1 MLVKELIK
9 QLQELPQDIPV
20 CMADFCEV
28 TKAVQVNYGNGVV
41 VITDEEE
48 CEEE

>member
-9 QLQELPQDIPV
+9 QLQEFPQDMPV
-20 CMADFCEV
+20 CMADLCEV

-41 VITDEEE
+41 VITDDDGSEEE
-48 CEEE
+48 